1 MLSVIMLDVT
11 FFCYAECNGATTL
24 SLTIL
29 SIMTLSIT
37 ASVTQHK
44 QYMFTIVML
53 CAVILSVLTLSA
65 TCHSVGYIDNF
76 YCLKLPSLILPY
88 SGRLRHELDLK

>member
-1 MLSVIMLDVT
+1 MLAVT
-11 FFCYAECNGATTL
+11 FFCYAECKQAMTL

-44 QYMFTIVML
+44 RQYMFTIVML

-65 TCHSVGYIDNF
+65 MGHSVGYLDNF
-76 YCLKLPSLILPY
+76 YCLKTPSLIVPY
-88 SGRLRHELDLK
+88 SGRLRPELDLK